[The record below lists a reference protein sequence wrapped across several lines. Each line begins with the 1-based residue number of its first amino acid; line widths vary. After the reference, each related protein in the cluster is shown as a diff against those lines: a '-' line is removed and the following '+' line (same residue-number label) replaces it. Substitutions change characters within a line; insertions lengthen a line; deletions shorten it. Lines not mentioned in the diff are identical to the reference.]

1 MADSQTHTDIN
12 TDILWQPL
20 TAGALQLKNR
30 VMQAPMGRLRA
41 ELDGTPTP
49 RMIDYFRDRASVG
62 LLVTDGTSP
71 SQAGRVQYT
80 QPGLYDDKHVPAW
93 REITDAVHAAG
104 GLIVTQLMHA
114 GWNTH
119 STVTGEPVEAP
130 SAVAH
135 EGHTRDAE
143 GNHLEYETPEAAT
156 EDQLDRARDAFVSA
170 ARRAMDAG
178 FDGIELH
185 AANGYFLHTFLGQNS
200 NLREDDWGGTPA
212 KRAAYPISVARAVAA
227 EIGADRLGIRIC
239 PGMSIQGVEEPDE
252 NLAAE
257 TYGTLVSALNDLG
270 LAYISVEQ
278 SDLGGTLASLVRE
291 RFDGTVFG
299 NATIT
304 KQELST
310 REAAVEMVEKGWVDG
325 PAVAR
330 PLLANPDLVTRWKT
344 GAPENTPDPATF
356 YGGDDR
362 GYNDYPTLR

>member
-1 MADSQTHTDIN
+1 MTNAEVN

-20 TAGALQLKNR
+20 TAGSLKLKNR

-41 ELDGTPTP
+41 ETDGTPTP
-49 RMIDYFRDRASVG
+49 RMVDYFRDRASVG

-80 QPGLYDDKHVPAW
+80 QPGLYDDKHIPAW
-93 REITDAVHAAG
+93 RKVTDAVHDEG
-104 GLIVTQLMHA
+104 GTIVVQLMHA

-119 STVTGEPVEAP
+119 TKVTGEPVEAP

-143 GNHLEYETPEAAT
+143 GNHLEYETPQAAT
-156 EDQLDRARDAFVSA
+156 QEQLDKARDEFVAA
-170 ARRAMDAG
+170 ARRAIEAG
-178 FDGIELH
+178 FDGVELH
-185 AANGYFLHTFLGQNS
+185 GANGYFLHTFLGKNS
-200 NLREDDWGGTPA
+200 NVRDDEWGGTPA
-212 KRAAYPISVARAVAA
+212 KRAAYPISVARAVAD

-239 PGMSIQGVEEPDE
+239 PGISIQGVDE
-252 NLAAE
+252 SDEAHALE
-257 TYGTLVSALNDLG
+257 TYGVLVDALNDLG

-278 SDLGGTLASLVRE
+278 PDLSGACARLVRE
-291 RFDGTVFG
+291 RFDGVVFG

-304 KQELST
+304 KQELTS

-344 GAPENTPDPATF
+344 GAEENTPDPATF
-356 YGGDDR
+356 YVGGDK
-362 GYNDYPTLR
+362 GYNDYPTLS